1 MEKRFKLHAS
11 KIMIYIVVL
20 SVAVAMTIPFAWM
33 LSSSFKYNTEI
44 FSYPTK
50 WIPETFRWD
59 NYLTVWTQIPFPI
72 YFFNSLKLSVTVT
85 IGQLLV
91 CSMAAYSFS
100 KLHYPGRDKLFLI
113 YLGTMMV
120 PWQAIM
126 IPQFMVVRKLGLYNT
141 HWSLIVINLFS
152 AFGVFVLRQFMLGI
166 PEELSEAAK
175 IDGCSEMKIFTG
187 IIMPLCKPGLATLT
201 VFTFNYMWNDYLAPM
216 IYLDN
221 DKLKTIQLGLA
232 SFRTTYKTE
241 YGLLMAGSVCALL
254 PILII
259 FCSAQKYLVE
269 GVAHSGLKG

>member
-1 MEKRFKLHAS
+1 MEKKLEFHIS
-11 KIMIYIVVL
+11 KIIIFIVVL
-20 SVAVAMTIPFAWM
+20 SVAVTMTIPFAWM

-44 FSYPTK
+44 FSYPIK

-59 NYLTVWTQIPFPI
+59 NYITVWTQIPFPT

-85 IGQLLV
+85 AGQLLV

-100 KLHYPGRDKLFLI
+100 KLHYPGRDKLFLV

-175 IDGCSEMKIFTG
+175 IDGCSEIKTFTG

-221 DKLKTIQLGLA
+221 DKLKTIQMGLA
-232 SFRTTYKTE
+232 SFRTMYKTE

-254 PILII
+254 PILIV

>member
-1 MEKRFKLHAS
+1 MEKKLKFHFS
-11 KIMIYIVVL
+11 KIIIFIVVL
-20 SVAVAMTIPFAWM
+20 SVAVTMTIPFVWM

-44 FSYPTK
+44 FSYPIK

-59 NYLTVWTQIPFPI
+59 NYITVWTQIPFPT

-85 IGQLLV
+85 AGQLLV

-100 KLHYPGRDKLFLI
+100 KLHYPGRDKLFLV

-175 IDGCSEMKIFTG
+175 IDGCSEIKIFTG
-187 IIMPLCKPGLATLT
+187 IILPLCKPGLATLT

-221 DKLKTIQLGLA
+221 DKLKTIQMGLA
-232 SFRTTYKTE
+232 SFRTMYKTE

-254 PILII
+254 PILIV